1 MKFLKNNIL
10 FIAVILLVL
19 WLYFLLKPTYL
30 PRIGK
35 QFDTSQYKKIV
46 EIHDTTYKTLYVNTY
61 KKGND
66 IPFYIIDSVQIPV
79 HDTLYVL
86 NDYYKVK
93 AYSDTIKKDS
103 NIFVVND
110 TISQNRIIA
119 RGFKANLTE
128 KTIITREYY
137 ASKPTNTLYWGIRG
151 SYSPLNGLEVL
162 SPSLM
167 LGVKNKA
174 LIGFSVDINK
184 NYNIGYSGSLYF
196 KIGKK

>member
-10 FIAVILLVL
+10 FIAVMLLVL
-19 WLYFLLKPTYL
+19 WLYFLLKPKEENKVDFSGIKYT
-30 PRIGK
+30 
-35 QFDTSQYKKIV
+35 KIK
-46 EIHDTTYKTLYVNTY
+46 EYHDTTYKTLYVNTY
-61 KKGND
+61 KNGKD

-79 HDTLYVL
+79 HDTIRIIS
-86 NDYYKVK
+86 DYNRVY

-110 TISQNRIIA
+110 TISQNRIIS

-167 LGVKNKA
+167 LSVKNKA
-174 LIGFSVDINK
+174 LIGLSVDINK
-184 NYNIGYSGSLYF
+184 NYNIGYSGGIYF
-196 KIGKK
+196 KISKK

>member
-1 MKFLKNNIL
+1 M
-10 FIAVILLVL
+10 
-19 WLYFLLKPTYL
+19 YL
-30 PRIGK
+30 PRHIK
-35 QFDTSQYKKIV
+35 QFDTSEYNKV
-46 EIHDTTYKTLYVNTY
+46 LTLHDTIYKTLYINRY
-61 KKGND
+61 KIGND
-66 IPFYIIDSVQIPV
+66 IPFYIIDSVHIPV

-86 NDYYKVK
+86 NDYYKIK

-110 TISQNRIIA
+110 TISQNRIIS

-137 ASKPTNTLYWGIRG
+137 AKKLTNTLYWGIRG
-151 SYSPLNGLEVL
+151 SYSPPNGLEVL

-184 NYNIGYSGSLYF
+184 NYNIGYSGSIYF
-196 KIGKK
+196 KIGK